1 MFRLLAIIVLF
12 GAALASGAWGLH
24 NREESQTPKEETVY
38 EYNLTSVSEIL
49 AGPPEDITEIELKD
63 FYFAKEAIGV
73 DLDGEPGW
81 EEAYIP
87 LFPNDVAL
95 QPHNLL
101 SVIYKTDQL
110 KNSDDTAA
118 FFENETLKGFYIA
131 GNQKLSKVAFGKL
144 AKRYGSLDYDAS
156 VLITSELPKEPE
168 IIESYWFAF
177 AGFAGFLLLAGWQSM
192 GLIGDLR
199 NRNSQDKPEADN
211 GTKSVF
217 SATPNSNE
225 PPKYKPQ

>member
-1 MFRLLAIIVLF
+1 MFRFLAIIVLF

-24 NREESQTPKEETVY
+24 NREEAQAPKEETAHK
-38 EYNLTSVSEIL
+38 YNLTSVSDIL
-49 AGPPEDITEIELKD
+49 ADPPEGVAEVELKD
-63 FYFAKEAIGV
+63 FYFAKEVIGV

-95 QPHNLL
+95 RPHNFL
-101 SVIYKTDQL
+101 SVIYKTNQL

-118 FFENETLKGFYIA
+118 FFENETLCGFYLE
-131 GNQKLSKVAFGKL
+131 GNQELSKVAFGKL
-144 AKRYGSLDYDAS
+144 AKRYGSLDYGAS
-156 VLITSELPKEPE
+156 VLITSEMPKELE
-168 IIESYWFAF
+168 AVESYWFAF

-199 NRNSQDKPEADN
+199 NRKSRDNSEADN
-211 GTKSVF
+211 GASSVF
-217 SATPNSNE
+217 SVTPSSNE